1 MDCACRPRA
10 AGISAASSSDS
21 SQTKV
26 TFINSQTEVTFPYA
40 VTDGRYS
47 SVAPECRIEV
57 LAHWLQAKRT
67 LLICHTWLVP
77 MRNHH
82 QFPDDVD
89 ILTLLNT
96 FWTLPLIISSTDSV
110 EVQILM
116 KYRLCLST
124 DSVEV
129 QTVEVQESSPECH
142 QQVPAAGSATCL
154 TADESCCALWFRSW
168 CVWIRQSLCKLG

>member
-26 TFINSQTEVTFPYA
+26 TFINSQTEVTFPNA

-67 LLICHTWLVP
+67 LLICHTWVVP

-82 QFPDDVD
+82 QFPEDVD

-96 FWTLPLIISSTDSV
+96 FLKLPLIISSTD
-110 EVQILM
+110 L
-116 KYRLCLST
+116 KCRLCLSA

-129 QTVEVQESSPECH
+129 HTVEVQETSPERH

-154 TADESCCALWFRSW
+154 TADESCCALWFHSW